1 MATVIDI
8 LSVELG
14 LNSAKFTAGV
24 KEAGK
29 AEEKLEKSVEKTGK
43 TIEKTGKKTNTHA
56 RDLDEMARRGV
67 KALNDVRNAAVQMF
81 AAYATASGLKSLIEN
96 LTVSNANLGLM
107 SKNLGISAVE
117 LKQWGNVAEQLGGSA
132 AGTQQDIVSLARSLK
147 DLKQTGNYSETL
159 KSFGAMGVS
168 LHGANGELKTSTQ
181 LMLDLADRVKGMNR
195 EDAYAFISNHSGM
208 DEGTINMVLQ
218 GRDALQKQLDAQKAN
233 AEAAA
238 ANAEKSQKLR
248 EEIAQTKEKY
258 EALANTLLTQLLPY
272 LIQAADWLERNGSVI
287 LPLVIGIGAL
297 TAGAATLST
306 VMGLVSAAFTV
317 VGGVV
322 TIITTFFSGLVNI
335 FMIFSAVIQFV
346 GALLGVFVSPVVAVI
361 AVIAA
366 LAAGIIYAYTHYKK
380 FADIV
385 DKALDWLGFT
395 KNVDGVSWSFD
406 KLKGNLLDL
415 VNSIKDKVKPVFDWL
430 AGVLEKIWA
439 GDFKGA
445 ISMVVSGVV
454 DTVKDVGQ
462 AVWDYAKNSDAGKA
476 VGGAYGDAKAGYHE
490 GQTGQKTEGAN
501 EGSMPYRGGKAV
513 GKAKGVSKE
522 KLKSIAAVAE
532 RIGVDPNHLAAVISF
547 ETSGT
552 FNPAIKNKDSSAT
565 GLIQFMEKTAKG
577 LGTTTADL
585 RRMSFDEQMLYV
597 EKYFKQRGFK
607 KGKAQTLGDVYGAVT
622 GYGYKRG
629 TEAYERN
636 KVWDSNKDGYVAKGE
651 MVQNAAFRA
660 HQRDYFGSMAASAH
674 QVPRLP
680 SGAALSRPAIEA
692 NSRPQ
697 SISTSEVKIDKIE
710 VVTQASNAQGI
721 ASDIGGAVRRN
732 GLIGRVRYGMT

>member
-1 MATVIDI
+1 MATVIDM
-8 LSVELG
+8 LYVGLG
-14 LNSAKFTAGV
+14 LDASKFNAGV
-24 KEAGK
+24 KEATK
-29 AEEKLEKSVEKTGK
+29 AEAKLDSAVDKTGK
-43 TIEKTGKKTNTHA
+43 TIEKTSKKTNAHA
-56 RDLDEMARRGV
+56 RDLDDMARRGV
-67 KALNDVRNAAVQMF
+67 KAFNDVRNAAVQMF

-181 LMLDLADRVKGMNR
+181 LMLDLVDRVKGMKR

-248 EEIAQTKEKY
+248 EEVAQTKEKY

-272 LIQAADWLERNGSVI
+272 LIQAADWLERNGTVI
-287 LPLVIGIGAL
+287 LPLVIGIGTL
-297 TAGAATLST
+297 TAGAAMLST
-306 VMGLVSAAFTV
+306 MMGLLGGAFTV

-322 TIITTFFSGLVNI
+322 TLITTFFYGLVNI
-335 FMIFSAVIQFV
+335 FMIFSAAIQFV

-385 DKALDWLGFT
+385 DRALDWLGFT

-445 ISMVVSGVV
+445 ISMVVGGVV
-454 DTVKDVGQ
+454 ETVTDVGK
-462 AVWDYAKNSDAGKA
+462 AAWEYAKNSDAGKA
-476 VGGAYGDAKAGYHE
+476 FGGAYGDAKAGYHE
-490 GQTGQKTEGAN
+490 GQTGEKTNGAN
-501 EGSMPYRGGKAV
+501 ESSVPYQGGKAV

-552 FNPAIKNKDSSAT
+552 FNPAIKNKGSSAT

-597 EKYFKQRGFK
+597 EKYFKQRGFQ
-607 KGKAQTLGDVYGAVT
+607 KGKSQTLGDVYGAVT
-622 GYGYKRG
+622 GYGYKKGSR
-629 TEAYERN
+629 AYEQN
-636 KVWDSNKDGYVAKGE
+636 KVWDSNKDGYIAKGE

-660 HQRDYFGSMAASAH
+660 HQRDYFGSMGTTVR

-680 SGAALSRPAIEA
+680 TGTALSRPAIEA
-692 NSRPQ
+692 SSRPQ
-697 SISTSEVKIDKIE
+697 NISTSEVKIDKIE